1 MEVRDPV
8 WFPPGVC
15 ETALELIEQY
25 CMLKESLT
33 GTFFVKDEFTQLQI
47 KSLSIDSHA
56 DGMSGEVS

>member
-1 MEVRDPV
+1 
-8 WFPPGVC
+8 
-15 ETALELIEQY
+15 
-25 CMLKESLT
+25 MLKESLT